1 MYNRVKRVCINLIL
15 CLLLLVGCQNSAQE
29 NAQENTQA
37 QNDLIHVKQTVPEND
52 DKKKSASQIAEHLV
66 EIATAVPDVD
76 DATAIVTGKYAVV
89 GIDVNKKLDRSRVG
103 TIKYTVAE
111 ALKKDPYGATAVVT
125 ADVDTVYRLRQM
137 AKQIKQGHP
146 ISGIM
151 EELSAIVG
159 RIVPEIPTDIKGD
172 APNPTETG
180 DKQLPEDTEQKL
192 EEQQEEQDLNR

>member
-1 MYNRVKRVCINLIL
+1 MKRLCMNLIL
-15 CLLLLVGCQNSAQE
+15 CFLLLIGCQNSAQE
-29 NAQENTQA
+29 NAQENTQS
-37 QNDLIHVKQTVPEND
+37 QNDLIHVKQTVPKNGVEE
-52 DKKKSASQIAEHLV
+52 KSASQIAEHLV

-89 GIDVNKKLDRSRVG
+89 GIDVNRKLDRSRVG

-111 ALKKDPYGATAVVT
+111 ALKKDPYGANAVVT
-125 ADVDTVYRLRQM
+125 ADIDTVYRLRQM

-159 RIVPEIPTDIKGD
+159 RIVPEVPTDIKGD
-172 APNPTETG
+172 TPNPTETG
-180 DKQLPEDTEQKL
+180 DKQLPKE
-192 EEQQEEQDLNR
+192 EEQQLEKQQEKQDLNR